1 MVLSPTR
8 ELAMQT
14 AKFSRQLSKF
24 TDLRCCLLVG
34 GQGMEQQFEAGQK
47 ERDHEKMES
56 SILLQKERDHY
67 IDVIHF
73 ASERKGSLYKCH
85 PFVLG
90 GEGNSMLMQ
99 TCMVILRDFS

>member
-47 ERDHEKMES
+47 EIGIMK
-56 SILLQKERDHY
+56 IN
-67 IDVIHF
+67 VIHF
-73 ASERKGSLYKCH
+73 FSERKGSL
-85 PFVLG
+85 
-90 GEGNSMLMQ
+90 
-99 TCMVILRDFS
+99 